1 MSRGAHYSQLAR
13 RRRFVLGAALLAAIA
28 SGCNLLG
35 NLPGGSNNNNNNSN
49 PPVIDADNNP
59 QQAANPPATDINGV
73 WQFAGSGALSS
84 ACVTIANRKISIYDV
99 GCDSTP
105 ATILNTPVGY
115 IGGSDVTQGL
125 AISLAADGSASRYAI
140 LTFYLVVT
148 DDNTL
153 TGVAA
158 QSVYPDDVT
167 TSHNVVWQR
176 Q

>member
-1 MSRGAHYSQLAR
+1 MPMSRGTLYSQHAV
-13 RRRFVLGAALLAAIA
+13 RRRFVLGAALVAAIA

-35 NLPGGSNNNNNNSN
+35 NLPGGSGNNNSN

-73 WQFAGSGALSS
+73 WQFAGSGALSG
-84 ACVTIANRKISIYDV
+84 ACVTIVNRKISVYDV
-99 GCDSTP
+99 DCDSSP

-153 TGVAA
+153 TGTAA